1 MFGFVV
7 TNPDKLTEAQN
18 ARYRGVYCGVCRAMG
33 ERQGRAHRMALTYD
47 LVLPVL
53 LFSSVTGTGF
63 EENEIR
69 CSAHPFK
76 KRLVLANEYTAFAA
90 DMNILLAFYKFLD
103 DLKDDGGVVPAAE
116 AAVFWDEA
124 QALKEK
130 YPALSKTIDSCLAGI
145 AAAEKRDEREADVPA
160 SLFGELLGSIFAYY
174 DLPCR
179 QALYDFGYSLGKVIY
194 FMDAAV
200 DIKADL
206 KKRRYNPLITKTAAE
221 RRALLELQ
229 LGDCMMKYNQLPL
242 TQDKEITD
250 NILLS
255 GIWTGYEMRNRK
267 ASLQREAAAADVN
280 DPEDATDAKEDE
292 I

>member
-7 TNPDKLTEAQN
+7 TNPDKLTEEQN

-33 ERQGRAHRMALTYD
+33 DRQGKAHRMALTYD

-53 LFSSVTGTGF
+53 LFSSVTRTGY
-63 EENEIR
+63 EESEIR
-69 CSAHPFK
+69 CGAHPFK
-76 KRLVLANEYTAFAA
+76 KHTALRNEYTDFAA

-103 DLKDDGGVVPAAE
+103 DLKDDGGAVPAAE

-130 YPALSKTIDSCLAGI
+130 YPALSETIDRCLAGI

-179 QALYDFGYSLGKVIY
+179 QALYDFGCSLGKVIY

-206 KKRRYNPLITKTAAE
+206 KKGRYNPLITKNEAE

-229 LGDCMMKYNQLPL
+229 LGDCMMKYNALPL

-267 ASLQREAAAADVN
+267 TSRRQDAEAVEAKDVAEN
-280 DPEDATDAKEDE
+280 EN
-292 I
+292 

>member
-7 TNPDKLTEAQN
+7 TNPEKLTEEQN

-53 LFSSVTGTGF
+53 LFSSVTGTGYA
-63 EENEIR
+63 ESEIR
-69 CSAHPFK
+69 CGAHPFK
-76 KRLVLANEYTAFAA
+76 KRATLTNEYTAFAA
-90 DMNILLAFYKFLD
+90 DMNILLAYYKFLD

-116 AAVFWDEA
+116 AAVFWDKA
-124 QALKEK
+124 QMLKEK
-130 YPALSKTIDSCLAGI
+130 YPDLSNTIDRCLAGI
-145 AAAEKRDEREADVPA
+145 AAAEKRDERDADVPA
-160 SLFGELLGSIFAYY
+160 SLFGDLLGSIFAYY

-206 KKRRYNPLITKTAAE
+206 KKQRYNPLITKNEAE

-229 LGDCMMKYNQLPL
+229 LGDCMLKYNALPL
-242 TQDKEITD
+242 AQDKEITD

-255 GIWTGYEMRNRK
+255 GIWTAYEMRNRK
-267 ASLQREAAAADVN
+267 ASQRHNAEAVEAEDVSGDDN
-280 DPEDATDAKEDE
+280 
-292 I
+292 